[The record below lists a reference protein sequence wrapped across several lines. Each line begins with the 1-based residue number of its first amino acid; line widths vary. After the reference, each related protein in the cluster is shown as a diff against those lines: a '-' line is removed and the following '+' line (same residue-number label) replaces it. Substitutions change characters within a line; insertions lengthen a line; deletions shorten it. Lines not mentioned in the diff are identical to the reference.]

1 MARINFGKK
10 NYCLPQ
16 VHTNAKIFLAYQYK
30 QLFFAF
36 PAGIQRIIGACKLKT
51 LMKFEQKNI
60 TKILKRGQWDSNLQ
74 PLVYKINVLTVTL
87 QWSSCQINKNSLNL
101 NIQPWYSINMSF
113 ITVGPDL

>member
-36 PAGIQRIIGACKLKT
+36 PAGMQRIIVFGACKLKT
-51 LMKFEQKNI
+51 LMKFGQKKI
-60 TKILKRGQWDSNLQ
+60 MKIL
-74 PLVYKINVLTVTL
+74 
-87 QWSSCQINKNSLNL
+87 
-101 NIQPWYSINMSF
+101 
-113 ITVGPDL
+113 